1 MKTTIRKDTFETN
14 SSSEHSLSID
24 NSIVNLLNEI
34 IDSISYNADD
44 YNEMY
49 AVLGKL
55 DMVKDLI
62 KKHIEENF

>member
-55 DMVKDLI
+55 DIVKDLI

>member
-55 DMVKDLI
+55 DIVKDLI
-62 KKHIEENF
+62 KKHIKENF

>member
-1 MKTTIRKDTFETN
+1 MKTTIRRDTFETN
-14 SSSEHSLSID
+14 SSSEHSVSID

-34 IDSISYNADD
+34 IDSINYNADD

-55 DMVKDLI
+55 DIVKDLI
-62 KKHIEENF
+62 KKHIQENF

>member
-1 MKTTIRKDTFETN
+1 MKTTIRRDTFETN

-34 IDSISYNADD
+34 IDSINYNADD

-55 DMVKDLI
+55 DIVKDLI
-62 KKHIEENF
+62 KKHIKENF

>member
-1 MKTTIRKDTFETN
+1 MKTTIRRDTFETN

-24 NSIVNLLNEI
+24 NSVVNLLNEI
-34 IDSISYNADD
+34 IDSINYNADD

-55 DMVKDLI
+55 DIVKDLI
-62 KKHIEENF
+62 KKHIKENF